1 MKEIDERVSGKAVDI
16 RLLAGAAASL
26 IVLSVSAGPLSSP
39 LSEASERTAQARCPP
54 SSLHVSE
61 VVATASEGWG
71 PFTLFMG
78 TLRFTNTGSTCAL
91 PAGRVSTR
99 TELGE
104 GKCHRP
110 IGAASSGGFS
120 PRIILRHG
128 AVASVSARVDAVP
141 PKGWKSGTPCGP
153 AIFAGVLT
161 RGPTPGWVRFVPLYP
176 NPAFCSTYLLVT
188 DTGALQLGAQP
199 VCFGYARSPDRRSR

>member
-1 MKEIDERVSGKAVDI
+1 MKEIDERVSGKVVDV

-26 IVLSVSAGPLSSP
+26 IVLSVTAGPLSSP
-39 LSEASERTAQARCPP
+39 LSEASGRTAQVTCSP

-61 VVATASEGWG
+61 VVATASQGWG

-99 TELGE
+99 AELGE
-104 GKCHRP
+104 GKRHWP

-120 PRIILRHG
+120 PRIILRHD

-141 PKGWKSGTPCGP
+141 PKGWKSGTPCAP

-161 RGPTPGWVRFVPLYP
+161 RGPTLGWVRFVPLYP
-176 NPAFCSTYLLVT
+176 NPAFCSAYLLVT
-188 DTGALQLGAQP
+188 DTGTLQRGA
-199 VCFGYARSPDRRSR
+199 